1 MVRFRTLGCYPL
13 TGAVESSATTL
24 PEIIQEMLLTRT
36 SERQGRVI
44 DHDQAGSMEE
54 TSGLFLRV
62 RSMSHQ
68 SDLISEDIL
77 AYLGQHERKELLR
90 FLTCGNVDD
99 GKSTLIGR
107 LLHDSKMIYE
117 DHLEAITR
125 DSKKVGTT
133 GDDVDLALLVD
144 GLQAEREQ
152 GITIDVA
159 YRYFSTAKRKFII
172 ADTPGHE
179 QYTRNMATGA
189 STCDLAIILIDARYG
204 VQTQTRRHSFIASL
218 LGIRHIVVAINKMDL
233 KDFDQGVFEQIKADY
248 LAFAEKIGLKTSSL
262 HFVPM
267 SALKGDNVVN
277 KSERSPWYAGQS
289 LMEILETV
297 EIAADRNLDDMRFP
311 VQYVNRPNL
320 NFRGF
325 AGTLASGVVR
335 KGDEV
340 VALPSGKGSKV
351 KSIVTFEGELEQAG
365 PGQAVTLTLE
375 DEIDVSRGDMLVHA
389 DNRPLVTDGFDAML
403 VWMAEEPMLPGKK
416 YDIKRA
422 TSYVPGSIPSIVHK
436 VDVNT
441 LERTPGSELK
451 LNEIARVKVS
461 LDAPIALDGYE
472 QNRTTGAFIVIDR
485 LTNGTVGAGMIV
497 SAPPAAHGSSAHHGS
512 NAHVTR
518 EERAGRFG
526 QQPATVLFSGLSGA
540 GKSTLAYAVA
550 QAVRYGP
557 RGLRAGRAEPAPRPE
572 QGVAA
577 GPRRTHRELAAYRPC
592 RQAVQRGRV
601 DQPLRLRRAE
611 RGRARAGQGAD
622 RRRAP
627 DHRLCR
633 RRRRSAAN
641 AIPRGCMR
649 RARTISPASP
659 SLRRAAGCRPGD
671 RYPVAERRGR
681 REAGARPVARTPGD
695 LIVSQP

>member
-1 MVRFRTLGCYPL
+1 
-13 TGAVESSATTL
+13 
-24 PEIIQEMLLTRT
+24 
-36 SERQGRVI
+36 
-44 DHDQAGSMEE
+44 
-54 TSGLFLRV
+54 
-62 RSMSHQ
+62 MSHQ

-77 AYLGQHERKELLR
+77 AYLAQHERKELLR

-218 LGIRHIVVAINKMDL
+218 LGIKHIVVAVNKMDL

-248 LAFAEKIGLKTSSL
+248 LKFAEGIQLKPTTL

-277 KSERSPWYAGQS
+277 KSERSPWYEGQS

-297 EIAADRNLDDMRFP
+297 EVAGDRNFNDMRFP

-325 AGTLASGVVR
+325 AGTLASGIVH

-340 VALPSGKGSKV
+340 VALPSGKSSRI

-365 PGQAVTLTLE
+365 PGQAITLTLE

-389 DNRPLVTDGFDAML
+389 DNRPQVTDSFEAML

-422 TSYVPGSIPSIVHK
+422 TSYVPGSIPSIVHR

-441 LERTPGSELK
+441 LEQGSASSLQ
-451 LNEIARVKVS
+451 LNEIGRVKVA

-472 QNRTTGAFIVIDR
+472 YNRTTGAFIVIDR
-485 LTNGTVGAGMIV
+485 LTNGTVGAGMIIADPV
-497 SAPPAAHGSSAHHGS
+497 GAQSGGHHGKL
-512 NAHVTR
+512 AHVST
-518 EERAGRFG
+518 EERAARFG

-540 GKSTLAYAVA
+540 GKSTLAYAVERKLFDMGR
-550 QAVRYGP
+550 AVYVLDGQNLRHDLNK
-557 RGLRAGRAEPAPRPE
+557 GLPQDRAGRKENWLRAAHVAKQFNEAGLLTLAAFVAPDAEGRE
-572 QGVAA
+572 QAKALIGAERLITVYVQASPQVCRERDPQGLYAA
-577 GPRRTHRELAAYRPC
+577 GKDNIPGESFAYDVPLDADLVIDTQSVSVEEGVKQVLDLLRN
-592 RQAVQRGRV
+592 RG
-601 DQPLRLRRAE
+601 
-611 RGRARAGQGAD
+611 
-622 RRRAP
+622 
-627 DHRLCR
+627 
-633 RRRRSAAN
+633 
-641 AIPRGCMR
+641 AI
-649 RARTISPASP
+649 
-659 SLRRAAGCRPGD
+659 
-671 RYPVAERRGR
+671 
-681 REAGARPVARTPGD
+681 
-695 LIVSQP
+695 